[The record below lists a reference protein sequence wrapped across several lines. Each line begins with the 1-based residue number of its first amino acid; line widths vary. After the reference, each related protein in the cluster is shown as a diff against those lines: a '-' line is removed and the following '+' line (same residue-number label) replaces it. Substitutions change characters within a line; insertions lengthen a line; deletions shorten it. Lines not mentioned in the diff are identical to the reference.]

1 MWGRNIMMGYLNRED
16 KTEEDLTE
24 DGWMKSGD
32 QGYLDKDGFLF
43 ITGILQF
50 LASIRPGAYK

>member
-43 ITGILQF
+43 ITGISQF
-50 LASIRPGAYK
+50 LAIREY